1 MNAPKQGPGA
11 VHRAVLPAVMLSL
24 ATVVSAVASLNT
36 AVPSIARETRAG
48 LTELSW
54 IIDAYA
60 LVFAALLLLGGAI
73 GDRYGRRRALAAGL
87 AVFGAGSA
95 AAALGDDPQW
105 LIAMRGVLGVGAALV
120 MPATL
125 STITSTFPAAQ
136 RTRAV
141 GAWAGVAG
149 ASAVFGLLVSGT
161 LLEFWSWRSVFWM
174 NVVLAAVALVAT
186 LAVVP
191 ESADPRAPRL
201 DLTGALITVAALGA
215 GVYSIIEAPTHGWGS
230 ARTLLGIA
238 AALVLLAGFVG
249 WELKRPDPLLD
260 PRLFRIRAFSA
271 GSLTITLQFFGFFGF
286 VFIILQYLQLVKGHS
301 ALVGALS
308 LVPMALTMMPF
319 ARGIAPRLAAKL
331 GARRVITAGLLLVG
345 VGMLVFSLLDEDST
359 YWLLLAGLIP
369 FGAGMGLAMTPST
382 ASITDALPAEKQGVG
397 SAMNDLARELGGALG
412 IAVLGSVLQSAY
424 RANLDLGNLPA
435 PAAEQARTSVAAAV
449 RLGPQVAGQARA
461 AFADGLQSAFLIAA
475 VALAVT
481 AVAVAALYRAPR
493 REAAETA
500 AAPADQG
507 AKLNAPAHGST
518 DEGTGGRG
526 EIRYTRQV

>member
-1 MNAPKQGPGA
+1 MATGKEGPGT

-36 AVPSIARETRAG
+36 AVPSIARDTHAG
-48 LTELSW
+48 LTELAW

-87 AVFGAGSA
+87 VVFGAGSA
-95 AAALGDDPQW
+95 AAALASDPDW

-125 STITSTFPAAQ
+125 STITSTFPAEQ

-149 ASAVFGLLVSGT
+149 ASGIFGLLVSGS
-161 LLEFWSWRSVFWM
+161 LLEAWSWRSVFWM
-174 NVVLAAVALVAT
+174 NVVLAVVALVAT

-191 ESADPRAPRL
+191 ESAEPDAPRL
-201 DLTGALITVAALGA
+201 DLTGAVITVAGLGA
-215 GVYSIIEAPTHGWGS
+215 GVYSIIEAPVEGWGS
-230 ARTLLGIA
+230 PRTLLGLGA
-238 AALVLLAGFVG
+238 AVVILAGFVL
-249 WELKRPDPLLD
+249 WELRRPNPLLD

-271 GSLTITLQFFGFFGF
+271 GALTITLQFFAFFGF
-286 VFIILQYLQLVKGHS
+286 VFIVLQYLQLVKGDS

-308 LVPMALTMMPF
+308 LLPMALMMMPF
-319 ARGIAPRLAAKL
+319 ARGVAPRLAARL
-331 GARRVITAGLLLVG
+331 GPRRVVTAGLLLVALA
-345 VGMLVFSLLDEDST
+345 MLIFSLLDEDST
-359 YWLLLAGLIP
+359 YWLLLAGLVP

-382 ASITDALPAEKQGVG
+382 ASITDALPVEKQGVG

-412 IAVLGSVLQSAY
+412 IAVLGSILQSAY
-424 RANLDLGNLPA
+424 RANLNVDSLPG
-435 PAAEQARTSVAAAV
+435 PVAEQAESSLAVAM
-449 RLGPQVAGQARA
+449 RIGPQVADQARA
-461 AFADGLQSAFLIAA
+461 AFGDGVQSAFLTAS

-481 AVAVAALYRAPR
+481 AVIVAVLYRAPR
-493 REAAETA
+493 REAAAPAAGAEGRSA
-500 AAPADQG
+500 ALQAGGRPAAPSG
-507 AKLNAPAHGST
+507 NS
-518 DEGTGGRG
+518 R
-526 EIRYTRQV
+526 